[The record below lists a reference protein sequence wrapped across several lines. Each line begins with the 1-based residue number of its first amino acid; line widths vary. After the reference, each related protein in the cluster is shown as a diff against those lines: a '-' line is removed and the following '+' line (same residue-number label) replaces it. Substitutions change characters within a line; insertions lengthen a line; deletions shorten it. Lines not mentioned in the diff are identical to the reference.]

1 MNELIKTN
9 YDVNSDRITVL
20 GRDLHKA
27 LEVKTKY
34 KDWFPRMCEYGFTEN
49 EDYIAIAQK
58 RATAQGNETTYTDHQ
73 ITLDMAKEICMLQRS
88 EKGKMFRQYFIEVEK
103 EWNNPDK
110 LMARALLIS
119 DRKIKELNETIKE
132 MLPKALFADAVS
144 TSDDCILV
152 GDLAKL
158 LKQNGVETGQKRLYE
173 WLRNNNYLIKQKG
186 DSWNMPT
193 QRSMDKGLFR
203 VKETAIT
210 HSDGNVTISKTVK
223 VTGKG
228 QHYFIERFLTI

>member
-27 LEVKTKY
+27 LEIETQYTK
-34 KDWFPRMCEYGFTEN
+34 WFQRMCEYGFNEN
-49 EDYIAIAQK
+49 EDYITISQK
-58 RATAQGNETTYTDHQ
+58 RLTAQGNTTTYTDHQ

-110 LMARALLIS
+110 LMARALFIS

-158 LKQNGVETGQKRLYE
+158 LKQNGIETGQKRLYE

-228 QHYFIERFLTI
+228 QHYFIERFLTL